1 MTAFP
6 HYVWVAVITQ
16 TISSAP

>member
-6 HYVWVAVITQ
+6 HYVWAAVITQ